1 MSTLAIIA
9 IVIGVLIVLAIV
21 VSMARRAGQRRQLG
35 EVQREAQHDDVQHH
49 RERAE
54 ESRCEAAVAEEKAER
69 AKVEAD
75 LHEERASR
83 REQEL
88 DSGR

>member
-9 IVIGVLIVLAIV
+9 IVIGALIVLAIV
-21 VSMARRAGQRRQLG
+21 VSMASRSKKRREFG
-35 EVQREAQHDDVQHH
+35 EVQREAQRDDAGHH

-54 ESRCEAAVAEEKAER
+54 EGRTEAAVAEERAER
-69 AKVEAD
+69 AKLQAELD
-75 LHEERASR
+75 EERASR

-88 DSGR
+88 GGRH